1 MQVNLRR
8 DVRRKTSEKYSVCW
22 QQRTGTMKSAEVQA
36 VDVSKSGVRIRSGV
50 DLSPGTSIYI
60 ESKDGQ
66 HSGYGTV
73 RHCVYRDGSYQAG
86 LEFDP
91 ETKKSLAAQPEH
103 DLDYYEFLQ
112 ISPKAEA
119 PTIQRIY
126 RFMVSRFHPDNP
138 ETGDLEKFLM
148 LKQAYEVL
156 SDPERRVAYDIS
168 REKHETQAMPIFE
181 TREFVI
187 GIEGEVNRRLGVLSL
202 LYNRRRTNSENP
214 KVSLYELE
222 KAMGWPREYLDFAT
236 WYLRSKQY
244 VVREDNADFSLT
256 AAGVDFVES
265 NYAQIPILNKLLNS
279 GPMTATS
286 VTAEA
291 KKPDAPSVFIM
302 EHDGSTTEN
311 VPPMTAAASGT

>member
-1 MQVNLRR
+1 MEVNMRG
-8 DVRRKTSEKYSVCW
+8 DARRKTNAKYSVCW
-22 QQRTGTMKSAEVQA
+22 QQRTGTMQSAEVQA
-36 VDVSKSGVRIRSGV
+36 VDISKSGIRIRCAV
-50 DLSPGTSIYI
+50 ELPPGTTVYI
-60 ESKDGQ
+60 GATDGQ
-66 HSGYGTV
+66 PSGYGAV
-73 RHCVYRDGSYQAG
+73 RHCAYRDGSYQVG

-91 ETKKSLAAQPEH
+91 ETKNAIAVAQPNH
-103 DLDYYEFLQ
+103 DMDYYEFLQ
-112 ISPKAEA
+112 ISPKAEV

-138 ETGDLEKFLM
+138 ETGDLEKFLL

-156 SDPERRVAYDIS
+156 SDPEQRAVYDAL
-168 REKHETQAMPIFE
+168 REKHETHAMPIFE

-222 KAMGWPREYLDFAT
+222 KSMGWPREYLDFAT

-286 VTAEA
+286 VTADTR
-291 KKPDAPSVFIM
+291 KPDAPPVFIM
-302 EHDGSTTEN
+302 EHG
-311 VPPMTAAASGT
+311 TAAGGDLAASAGARLE